1 MKKRILLL
9 SYCLDLGGSERQLT
23 EIARGM
29 DRDLYE
35 MHVGCMKCDG
45 LRAPEL
51 LAAGIPMT
59 RFPMTSFFS
68 FGAVVQSF
76 SLMAYIHRRA
86 DRGLTHGIRLR
97 ILRASDRIADGI
109 VVNCEFIRHH
119 LIHDEHVPADRIHL
133 CYNGLDEKFFAFQE
147 REAQRPLTIGCV
159 CALRPEKNIA
169 LVVDALALLSGCRLL
184 IVGSGPSEAELKERV
199 SHKQLQDKVTFVPAN
214 ADVPHWLHQIDV
226 FVLASKTE
234 AFSNSLMEAMACGCA
249 VIASDVGG
257 NPELVG
263 RDERGLLFQE
273 GSVNDLHQKLAQMFF
288 HPEMRARKART
299 ARAFIEERLTRK
311 ASVARMSE
319 IYEHFLK

>member
-1 MKKRILLL
+1 
-9 SYCLDLGGSERQLT
+9 
-23 EIARGM
+23 
-29 DRDLYE
+29 
-35 MHVGCMKCDG
+35 V
-45 LRAPEL
+45 
-51 LAAGIPMT
+51 
-59 RFPMTSFFS
+59 
-68 FGAVVQSF
+68 
-76 SLMAYIHRRA
+76 
-86 DRGLTHGIRLR
+86 THGIRLR